1 MPTFASKSWL
11 QHSFKLE
18 ANQYT
23 RYYLQ
28 KVESSRGKFESI
40 RKFFKYLFHI
50 LYPLAFSLHFFECL
64 IDKQLESM
72 FKVLCGLFSLLSPK
86 CSPWWIPK
94 VVAIRSQ
101 LSRNYLLLN
110 CCQVFTNHLLA
121 FVFPSQYTLECTTK
135 VTSHPSNNCNNK

>member
-1 MPTFASKSWL
+1 MPTFASKSCL

-40 RKFFKYLFHI
+40 RKFFKNLFLI

-101 LSRNYLLLN
+101 LSRNHLLLN
-110 CCQVFTNHLLA
+110 CCQIFANHLPV
-121 FVFPSQYTLECTTK
+121 FIFPSQYTLECTTK
-135 VTSHPSNNCNNK
+135 VISHPSNNCNNK